1 MIRIASLAGA
11 ARKLVVDNSP
21 TILTAVG
28 VVGVATTAIMAVKA
42 TPRAIKIL
50 EVSQANNP
58 VLMTPQE
65 KLRLIAP
72 CYIPSSMVGIATMA
86 CIIGANSVHVKR
98 QAALISAY
106 TLTEN
111 AFKEYQAKVT
121 KTMGEGKEQKVRDE
135 LAQDRVDQNHTP
147 TSEVIITGNGDV
159 LFMDSLSSQFFES
172 TYEKVKR
179 AENELNHKLNNEMY
193 ASLNDFYEM
202 LGVPH
207 NELGEEL
214 GWKSDN
220 LLTIDIS
227 ATVTKDK
234 KACLVMNYS
243 VRPIRNYHKFGYSS
257 SS

>member
-1 MIRIASLAGA
+1 MKRIASLAGLT
-11 ARKLVVDNSP
+11 RKLVVDNSP
-21 TILTAVG
+21 TILTAVA
-28 VVGVATTAIMAVKA
+28 VAGVATTAVMAVRA

-58 VLMTPQE
+58 VLLTPQE
-65 KLRLIAP
+65 KLMLIAP

-86 CIIGANSVHVKR
+86 CIIGANSVHTKR

-106 TLTEN
+106 SLTEK
-111 AFKEYQAKVT
+111 AFKDYQAKVT
-121 KTMGEGKEQKVRDE
+121 DTLGTGKEQKVRDE
-135 LAQDRVDQNHTP
+135 LAQDRVDNHP
-147 TSEVIITGNGDV
+147 VSTSEVIITGNGDV
-159 LFMDSLSSQFFES
+159 LFMDSLSSQYFES

-179 AENELNHKLNNEMY
+179 AENELNHKLNNDMY

-214 GWKSDN
+214 GWKSDQ

-227 ATVTKDK
+227 ATVTRDK

-243 VRPIRNYHKFGYSS
+243 VRPIRNYYKFG
-257 SS
+257 

>member
-1 MIRIASLAGA
+1 MIRFASLAGA

-21 TILTAVG
+21 TILTAFA

-50 EVSQANNP
+50 EVAQTNSP
-58 VLMTPQE
+58 VLLTPQE

-86 CIIGANSVHVKR
+86 CIIGANSVHAKR

-121 KTMGEGKEQKVRDE
+121 ETLGEGKERKVRDE
-135 LAQDRVDQNHTP
+135 LAQDRVDQHP
-147 TSEVIITGNGDV
+147 VATSEVIITGNGDV
-159 LFMDSLSSQFFES
+159 LFMDSLSSQYFES

-179 AENELNHKLNNEMY
+179 AENELNHKLVNDMY

-207 NELGEEL
+207 NDLGEEL
-214 GWKSDN
+214 GWKSDQ

-227 ATVTKDK
+227 ATVTQDK

-243 VRPIRNYHKFGYSS
+243 VRPIRNYYKFG
-257 SS
+257 

>member
-1 MIRIASLAGA
+1 MMRIASLAGMT
-11 ARKLVVDNSP
+11 RKLIVDNSP
-21 TILTAVG
+21 TILTAVA
-28 VVGVATTAIMAVKA
+28 VAGVATTAIMAVKA
-42 TPRAIKIL
+42 TPKAIRIL
-50 EVSQANNP
+50 EVAQTNNP
-58 VLMTPQE
+58 VLLTPQE

-86 CIIGANSVHVKR
+86 CIIGANSVHTKR

-111 AFKEYQAKVT
+111 AFKEYQAKT
-121 KTMGEGKEQKVRDE
+121 TEALGKGKEQKVRDDI
-135 LAQDRVDQNHTP
+135 AQDRVDKIHTP

-179 AENELNHKLNNEMY
+179 AENELNYKLTHEMY
-193 ASLNDFYEM
+193 ASVNDFYEI
-202 LGVPH
+202 LGIPH
-207 NELGEEL
+207 NDLGEEL
-214 GWKSDN
+214 GWKSDE

-234 KACLVMNYS
+234 KACLVINYS
-243 VRPIRNYHKFGYSS
+243 VKPIRNYYKFG
-257 SS
+257 

>member
-1 MIRIASLAGA
+1 MIRFASLAGA

-21 TILTAVG
+21 TILTAVA
-28 VVGVATTAIMAVKA
+28 VAGVATTAIMAVKA

-58 VLMTPQE
+58 MLMTPQE

-121 KTMGEGKEQKVRDE
+121 ETLGEKKEQKVRDE
-135 LAQDRVDQNHTP
+135 LAQDRVNQNP
-147 TSEVIITGNGDV
+147 VSTSQVIVTGNGDV
-159 LFMDSLSSQFFES
+159 LCMDSLSSRYFES
-172 TYEKVKR
+172 SYEKIKR
-179 AENELNHKLNNEMY
+179 AENELNFKLNNEMY
-193 ASLNDFYEM
+193 ASLNDFYEV
-202 LGVPH
+202 LGLPH

-214 GWKSDN
+214 GWKSDQM
-220 LLTIDIS
+220 LTIDIS
-227 ATVTKDK
+227 ATTSEDHRP
-234 KACLVMNYS
+234 CLVLNYS
-243 VRPIRNYHKFGYSS
+243 VKPIRNYYKIN
-257 SS
+257 